1 MSMSAS
7 DPALPPIPSGSL
19 KDASKG
25 TLADQVTA
33 ALKAHIASGEAL
45 PGSRLPTEP
54 VLCER
59 YGVSRTVVREAIS
72 RLKSAGLVEVRQGS
86 GTVVC
91 EGAHIKAFTI
101 EMDVRGSI
109 DAVLRVTELR
119 RGIEGEA
126 AALAAQRHTPQE
138 LEIIERALKAIDIAE
153 HEGHDGVDEDLAFH
167 LSISHATGNPLY
179 PSLHEFIAQFVKEAI
194 RITRSNEERR
204 QEMARTV
211 RIEHFAIYNAIAACD
226 PDAARQAAL
235 THINNAVE
243 RLKSA
248 DPAFWQDPVHRTP

>member
-1 MSMSAS
+1 MSKPDNFSR
-7 DPALPPIPSGSL
+7 PADSLASL
-19 KDASKG
+19 KDSAKG

-54 VLCER
+54 VLSER
-59 YGVSRTVVREAIS
+59 FGVSRTVIREAIS

-86 GTVVC
+86 GTVVS

-101 EMDVRGSI
+101 DLDVRGSI
-109 DAVLRVTELR
+109 EAVLRVTELR

-126 AALAAQRHTPQE
+126 AALAAQRHTPEQ
-138 LEIIERALKAIDIAE
+138 LQAIHQALQAIDLAE
-153 HEGHDGVDEDLAFH
+153 QSGQDGVEQDLAFH
-167 LSISHATGNPLY
+167 FSISQATGNPLY
-179 PSLHEFIAQFVKEAI
+179 PSLHEFIAQFIKEAI

-204 QEMARTV
+204 RDLAGSV
-211 RIEHFAIYNAIAACD
+211 RSEHFAVYAAIAARD
-226 PDAARQAAL
+226 VEGARQAAL
-235 THINNAVE
+235 THIHNAVE

-248 DPAFWQDPVHRTP
+248 DPAFWQSPGSRPS

>member
-1 MSMSAS
+1 MPAS
-7 DPALPPIPSGSL
+7 DLSSLPKASASL

-86 GTVVC
+86 GTVVS

-101 EMDVRGSI
+101 EMDVGGSI

-126 AALAAQRHTPQE
+126 AALAAQRHTPQQ
-138 LEIIERALKAIDIAE
+138 LQSIERALHAIDHAE
-153 HEGHDGVDEDLAFH
+153 QQGLDGVEEDLAFH
-167 LSISHATGNPLY
+167 LSISHATGNVLY

-211 RIEHFAIYNAIAACD
+211 RIEHFAIYNAIAASD
-226 PDAARQAAL
+226 PDAARHAAL

-248 DPAFWQDPVHRTP
+248 DPAFWQNPVHRSP